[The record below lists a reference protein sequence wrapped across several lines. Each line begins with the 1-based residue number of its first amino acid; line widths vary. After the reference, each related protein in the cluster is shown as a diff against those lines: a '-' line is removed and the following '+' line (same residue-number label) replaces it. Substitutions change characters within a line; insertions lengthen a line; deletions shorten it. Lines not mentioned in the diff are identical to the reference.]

1 MAHFQIKDLSFSYPT
16 AKGKKSLDGVSLS
29 IEKGEYIVLCGKSGS
44 GKTTLL
50 RLLKSV
56 LAPHGK
62 KQGEILFNGTPIET
76 VNQRLQSAKIGYVM
90 QNPDDQ
96 IVTDKVWHELAFGL
110 ESLGCD
116 QKTMRARVAEMAC
129 YFGIQDW
136 FHRDVANLSGGQ
148 KQLLNLASIM
158 AMQPEVLI
166 LDEPTSQLDP
176 IAASDFLNTVRKINI
191 ELGTTVIITE
201 HRLEDIFLMLTG
213 LL

>member
-1 MAHFQIKDLSFSYPT
+1 MAHFEIKNLCFSYPT
-16 AKGKKSLDGVSLS
+16 ARGDASLRDVSLS
-29 IEKGEYIVLCGKSGS
+29 VEKGEYVVLCGRSGS

-50 RLLKSV
+50 RHLKPLLT
-56 LAPHGK
+56 PHGRRS
-62 KQGEILFNGTPIET
+62 GTILFNGVPMEQ
-76 VNQRLQSAKIGYVM
+76 VSQRDQAAKIGYVM
-90 QNPDDQ
+90 QNPEDQ
-96 IVTDKVWHELAFGL
+96 LVTDKVWHELAFGL

-129 YFGIQDW
+129 YFGIQNW
-136 FHRDVANLSGGQ
+136 FHRDVADLSGGQ

-201 HRLEDIFLMLTG
+201 HRLEDISPTRTG